1 MMAWFCSFLEV
12 WLEAKRE
19 KRRYT
24 ASVRLPRFVQVDY
37 SGFGKFN
44 QVITVDGNF
53 SCVGFDRPLGVL
65 EGTDR

>member
-24 ASVRLPRFVQVDY
+24 ASVRLPRVVQVDY
-37 SGFGKFN
+37 SGFGNFN
-44 QVITVDGNF
+44 QVIIVDRILCLREPRPTVRRVVRN
-53 SCVGFDRPLGVL
+53 
-65 EGTDR
+65 